1 MISHCL
7 NTELGAYEFKSYI
20 SPDKTAVFIDDEGM
34 SKVMDFFKGKG
45 YQPVLTDEHTRRVST
60 VVDFANETKVDLLWA
75 QTGLKKRYYYL
86 KQHGFNGLN
95 LYNVLNINTL
105 NNAATVLSSIGT
117 TGITMSGVVAL
128 SWTGSLF
135 FSTLENYIPNTMP
148 RLKLAVTGM
157 KYGTALPIRC
167 VEWTSNQIFGV
178 AENMVIGRPLPT
190 KITEAYRLHIGP
202 KLENITQIKKPVL
215 SWLINQLKK
224 GNK

>member
-1 MISHCL
+1 
-7 NTELGAYEFKSYI
+7 
-20 SPDKTAVFIDDEGM
+20 
-34 SKVMDFFKGKG
+34 
-45 YQPVLTDEHTRRVST
+45 
-60 VVDFANETKVDLLWA
+60 
-75 QTGLKKRYYYL
+75 
-86 KQHGFNGLN
+86 
-95 LYNVLNINTL
+95 
-105 NNAATVLSSIGT
+105 
-117 TGITMSGVVAL
+117 MSGVVAL

-157 KYGTALPIRC
+157 KYGTALPIGC
-167 VEWTSNQIFGV
+167 VEWTSNQIFGI

-190 KITEAYRLHIGP
+190 NITEAYRLHIGP